1 MLRCICFGAAQA
13 KQGHKT
19 QIGCVQVFTGRCD
32 PNFLRFDNHFTRN
45 IGQTFRPVL
54 PNANAFGNL
63 KSPIVHP

>member
-19 QIGCVQVFTGRCD
+19 RIGYVQVFTGRCG

-45 IGQTFRPVL
+45 IG
-54 PNANAFGNL
+54 
-63 KSPIVHP
+63 